1 MVTVEWWLW
10 NSGCGMV
17 AVEWWLWNGGC
28 GMVAVEWWLCQGGT
42 GDCGMVTVELWLWN
56 GGCGMVPAARALE
69 MDWRLTSI
77 PPFQRETCRQ
87 IGRCNL
93 PRDAVGAVEACRVRS
108 GNQR

>member
-42 GDCGMVTVELWLWN
+42 GDCGL
-56 GGCGMVPAARALE
+56 AA
-69 MDWRLTSI
+69 DIDPPI
-77 PPFQRETCRQ
+77 PEGDLPPDRQ
-87 IGRCNL
+87 MQS
-93 PRDAVGAVEACRVRS
+93 AT
-108 GNQR
+108 